1 MRTVIL
7 NRPKSIEKYYDE
19 TKYKIFINGTFVAKL
34 KRGEPLELKVEDDV
48 IDIQAKVA
56 YWGSR
61 IERIELSD
69 EITEIDIARNPKFP
83 YNNSPLM
90 YLFVFLAVLIQF
102 LRLAGKWGTW
112 LIVVVIAA
120 YVLFVIKYDIINRHN
135 YILIKKT
142 NPQFSRMG

>member
-1 MRTVIL
+1 
-7 NRPKSIEKYYDE
+7 
-19 TKYKIFINGTFVAKL
+19 
-34 KRGEPLELKVEDDV
+34 
-48 IDIQAKVA
+48 
-56 YWGSR
+56 
-61 IERIELSD
+61 
-69 EITEIDIARNPKFP
+69 
-83 YNNSPLM
+83 M